1 LLCREGRAGYDR
13 RFQIER
19 VVTNTFVVVPVYNEG
34 TGLPA
39 LVARVSRYVPAT
51 NIVVIDDGS
60 IPRVERESV
69 TPAKVLRHRINL
81 GKGMALKTGCEY
93 AIQKKADAI
102 VLMDGDGQHEP
113 AEIPRLIDALQE
125 VDIVFAARKLGQ
137 DMPSVRRMGNRV
149 LNRSAR
155 WLYDV
160 DLQDIWCG
168 YRAFRSD
175 CFSKISWNAHDYS
188 VDVEMAIRAVRHRLS
203 YREVG
208 IETIY
213 HDAYKGVTVVDGLQL
228 LLRLVRW
235 KFVL

>member
-1 LLCREGRAGYDR
+1 M
-13 RFQIER
+13 
-19 VVTNTFVVVPVYNEG
+19 TNAFVVVPVYNEG
-34 TGLPA
+34 SALPA
-39 LVARVSRYVPAT
+39 LLSRVSRYVPGT
-51 NIVVIDDGS
+51 NIIVVDDGS
-60 IPRVERESV
+60 TPRVDPESV
-69 TPAKVLRHRINL
+69 APAKVLRHRINL

-93 AIQKKADAI
+93 AVQERAEAI

-113 AEIPRLIDALQE
+113 AEIPRLIEALRE
-125 VDIVFAARKLGQ
+125 VDIVFAARTLGQ

-155 WLYDV
+155 WLYDL

-168 YRAFRSD
+168 YRAFRSE
-175 CFSKISWNAHDYS
+175 CFPKITWNAHDYA
-188 VDVEMAIRAVRHRLS
+188 VDVEMAIRAMRQRLS

-213 HDAYKGVTVVDGLQL
+213 HDAYKGVTVLDGLQL
-228 LLRLVRW
+228 LFRLLRW

>member
-1 LLCREGRAGYDR
+1 M
-13 RFQIER
+13 
-19 VVTNTFVVVPVYNEG
+19 TNAFVVVPVYNEG
-34 TGLPA
+34 SALPA
-39 LVARVSRYVPAT
+39 LLSRVSRYVPGT
-51 NIVVIDDGS
+51 NIIVVDDGS
-60 IPRVERESV
+60 TPRVDPESV
-69 TPAKVLRHRINL
+69 APAKVLRHRINL

-93 AIQKKADAI
+93 AVQERAEAI

-113 AEIPRLIDALQE
+113 AEIPRLIEALRE
-125 VDIVFAARKLGQ
+125 VDIVFAARTLGQ

-155 WLYDV
+155 WLYDL

-168 YRAFRSD
+168 YRAFRSE
-175 CFSKISWNAHDYS
+175 CFPKITWNAHDYA
-188 VDVEMAIRAVRHRLS
+188 VDVEMAIRAMRQRLS

-213 HDAYKGVTVVDGLQL
+213 HDAYKGVTVLDGVQL
-228 LLRLVRW
+228 LFRLLRW

>member
-1 LLCREGRAGYDR
+1 
-13 RFQIER
+13 
-19 VVTNTFVVVPVYNEG
+19 VTNAFVVVPVYNEG
-34 TGLPA
+34 SALPA
-39 LVARVSRYVPAT
+39 LLSRVSRYVPAK
-51 NIVVIDDGS
+51 NIVVVDDGS
-60 IPRVERESV
+60 APRVDPESV
-69 TPAKVLRHRINL
+69 APAKVLRHRINL

-93 AIQKKADAI
+93 AVQERADAI

-113 AEIPRLIDALQE
+113 AEIPRLIEALRE
-125 VDIVFAARKLGQ
+125 VDIVFAARKLGR

-149 LNRSAR
+149 LNGSAR
-155 WLYDV
+155 FLYDL

-175 CFSKISWNAHDYS
+175 CFPKITWNAHDYA
-188 VDVEMAIRAVRHRLS
+188 VDVEMAIRAMRHQLS

-213 HDAYKGVTVVDGLQL
+213 HDAYKGVTVLDGLQL
-228 LLRLVRW
+228 LFRLLRW